1 MTKTIKA
8 LEDLRDAIESE
19 IKDEPDDFNWSMMY
33 QLRESTGRAL
43 WHMTRGETGIPN
55 NLELKVL

>member
-8 LEDLRDAIESE
+8 LEDLRAAIESE
-19 IKDEPDDFNWSMMY
+19 LKEEPDDFNWATMR
-33 QLRESTGRAL
+33 QLNDYAGRAL